1 MASPVTPIFGDKYST
16 RPSSLLVY
24 GDEIFPNGQSGVFRT
39 LYRWGD
45 FVVKI
50 SRDYSMIYNEKLN
63 YEKMPDHLK
72 IYFTEIFEVG
82 TFETK
87 LDTWHYSISEYLDGL
102 RLCEDLCTEYE
113 EVKEKKN
120 DIVNLLK
127 FHGIILRDI
136 HTGNF
141 GLDKYGNLKIFDYG
155 F

>member
-1 MASPVTPIFGDKYST
+1 MASSVTPIFGDKYST

-87 LDTWHYSISEYLDGL
+87 LDTWHYSISEYLDGIL
-102 RLCEDLCTEYE
+102 LGDYLSNKHEVEDKITG
-113 EVKEKKN
+113 
-120 DIVNLLK
+120 IINLLS
-127 FHGIILRDI
+127 FNGIILRDI
-136 HTGNF
+136 HGGNF